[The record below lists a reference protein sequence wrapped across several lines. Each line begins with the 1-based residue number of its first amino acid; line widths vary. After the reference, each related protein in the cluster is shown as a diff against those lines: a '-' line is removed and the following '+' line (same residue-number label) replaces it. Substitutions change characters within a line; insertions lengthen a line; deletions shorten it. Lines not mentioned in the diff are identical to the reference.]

1 MLGRSFPDLI
11 ARPVAAQFM
20 DESVIALFEFEEAN
34 DEITIVREHHYN
46 LVPSEELTH
55 DELAAYRTATERA
68 TS

>member
-1 MLGRSFPDLI
+1 
-11 ARPVAAQFM
+11 M